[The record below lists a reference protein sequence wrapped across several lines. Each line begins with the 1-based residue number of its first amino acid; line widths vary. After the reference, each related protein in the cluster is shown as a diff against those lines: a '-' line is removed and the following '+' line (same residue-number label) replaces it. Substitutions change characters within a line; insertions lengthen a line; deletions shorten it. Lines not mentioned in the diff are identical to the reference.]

1 MNTPHG
7 DTLVDL
13 HADAPERMD
22 GDVPSITLSRRSEA
36 DLEML
41 ATGAMSPLRGFMGQ
55 KDYQSVLDDM
65 RLSSG
70 HVWPLPVVLPLDH
83 SEAEKVRSEEV
94 ALLQDKDGR
103 TLGKITISDIF
114 EAAKEKEAEAVFLTT
129 DSAHPGVAALRNFG
143 NWYVEGEIEV
153 YQLPHHLQ
161 FGEYR
166 QSPSELRKTFD
177 EKGWKTVVGFQ
188 TRNPI
193 HRAHEYLTKCALEF
207 VDGLLIHPVVGETKG
222 DDIPAKIRMEC
233 YEAIIDHYY
242 PHRHTV
248 LSVYPAFMR
257 YAGPRE
263 AIFHAITRKNYGCTH
278 FIVGR
283 DHAGVGDYYGTYD
296 AQRIFDQFS
305 TEELGI
311 QPLFFEHS
319 FYCQRTHSMATTKT
333 SRAMD
338 HEKVFLSGSKVRK
351 MLMSGEPLPEEFTRS
366 EVEAVLRRHYQNG

>member
-1 MNTPHG
+1 MNNPHG
-7 DTLVDL
+7 DILIDL
-13 HADAPERMD
+13 SKDTPED
-22 GDVPSITLSRRSEA
+22 FDTEVPGITLSRRSEA

-55 KDYQSVLDDM
+55 EEYLSVLNDM

-70 HVWPLPVVLPLDH
+70 LVWPLPIVLPLSD
-83 SEAEKVRSEEV
+83 SEADKVRSADE
-94 ALLQDKDGR
+94 ATLQDGDGR
-103 TLGKITISDIF
+103 TLGKITISNIY
-114 EAAKEKEAEAVFLTT
+114 EAQKEKEAEAVFQTT
-129 DSAHPGVAALRNFG
+129 DSVHPGVAALQNSG
-143 NWYVEGEIEV
+143 NWYLEGEIEV
-153 YQLPHHLQ
+153 YQLPHYLQ

-166 QSPSELRKTFD
+166 QSPSKLRKTFN

-207 VDGLLIHPVVGETKG
+207 VDGLLIHPIVGETKG
-222 DDIPAKIRMEC
+222 DDIPAEIRMEC
-233 YEAIIDHYY
+233 YEAIIDYYY
-242 PHRHTV
+242 PHHHTV

-263 AIFHAITRKNYGCTH
+263 AVFHAITRKNYGCTH

-283 DHAGVGDYYGTYD
+283 DHAGVGDYYGSYD
-296 AQRIFDQFS
+296 AQRIFDKFS
-305 TEELGI
+305 SEELGI

-319 FYCQRTHSMATTKT
+319 FFCQRTLSMATAKT

-338 HEKVFLSGSKVRK
+338 HEKIFLSGSKVRE
-351 MLMSGEPLPEEFTRS
+351 MLAKGQPLPEEFTRP
-366 EVEAVLRRHYQNG
+366 EVEEVLRRHFQNG